1 MFDKAEIKVKAG
13 DGGSGIVSFRREKF
27 VPFGGPDGGAGGN
40 GGSVVVRAD
49 DAMDDL
55 RRYKQ
60 KRSYRAMNGRNGGGS
75 RKHGRS
81 GDDLVLNVPAGTVV
95 TLEAGSADDTFVA
108 DLEKPGDEV
117 VVARGGKGGWG
128 NTHFAS
134 STNQA
139 PHIAQRGETGEERTV
154 LLEMRLIADV
164 GIIGYPNVGKST
176 MLASASAAKP
186 KIASYPFTTIEPV
199 LGVVEVGRD
208 TFVMAEVP
216 GLIEGAH
223 LGRGLGHDFLRHAL
237 RTKILVHMISGS
249 SESPVDDM
257 LRVNGELA
265 MFDPTLA
272 LKPQIVALNK
282 IDLPEVQD
290 RLAVIKDTLA
300 GAGIKAHYI
309 SAATGQGVPE
319 LMSEAVK
326 VLKAAAAGEKRVKL
340 PEKVF
345 RPRPREVG
353 VKVSKIGDEFVLS
366 VPAVERIVAGAGV
379 NPSELRWQLNNQL
392 TRLGVNRA
400 LEKAGVKPGDRI
412 RCGELTWEW

>member
-164 GIIGYPNVGKST
+164 GIIGYPNVVEI
-176 MLASASAAKP
+176 
-186 KIASYPFTTIEPV
+186 KIY
-199 LGVVEVGRD
+199 R
-208 TFVMAEVP
+208 
-216 GLIEGAH
+216 
-223 LGRGLGHDFLRHAL
+223 
-237 RTKILVHMISGS
+237 
-249 SESPVDDM
+249 
-257 LRVNGELA
+257 
-265 MFDPTLA
+265 
-272 LKPQIVALNK
+272 
-282 IDLPEVQD
+282 
-290 RLAVIKDTLA
+290 
-300 GAGIKAHYI
+300 
-309 SAATGQGVPE
+309 
-319 LMSEAVK
+319 
-326 VLKAAAAGEKRVKL
+326 
-340 PEKVF
+340 
-345 RPRPREVG
+345 
-353 VKVSKIGDEFVLS
+353 
-366 VPAVERIVAGAGV
+366 
-379 NPSELRWQLNNQL
+379 
-392 TRLGVNRA
+392 
-400 LEKAGVKPGDRI
+400 
-412 RCGELTWEW
+412 